1 MKAILCPCEDITVAE
16 VEDAIRDGY
25 GSLEDVKRYT
35 GLATGTC
42 QGRLCVAPCVEI
54 LARLTGKTASEQGLI
69 RYRPPLEPVPLGL
82 LAAGAKGKGGKEGI
96 HD

>member
-1 MKAILCPCEDITVAE
+1 MKSILCPCEDLTVAE

-25 GSLEDVKRYT
+25 ASLEDVKRYT

-42 QGRLCVAPCVEI
+42 QGRLCVSPCLEI
-54 LARLTGKTASEQGLI
+54 LARMTGKTVPELGLI
-69 RYRPPLEPVPLGL
+69 RFRPPVEPVPLGL
-82 LAAGAKGKGGKEGI
+82 LAAAAKGKGGREGI

>member
-1 MKAILCPCEDITVAE
+1 MKSILCPCEDITVAE
-16 VEDAIRDGY
+16 VEDVVRSGY

-42 QGRLCVAPCVEI
+42 QGRLCIAPCVEI
-54 LARLTGKTASEQGLI
+54 LTRLTGKSEAEVGLI
-69 RYRPPLEPVPLGL
+69 RFRPPIEPVPLGL
-82 LAAGAKGKGGKEGI
+82 LAAAAKGKAGKEGI